1 MKRFYKPVDLRSR
14 TEMTDF
20 LQNHFRYNTMNSWN
34 NSTSY
39 ACNLKVYRLGLT
51 SEIENKLYDMV
62 CVQGFFDALKP
73 LTDAFAEAHNYRWQ
87 AGMNGRSGG
96 YLVLYQGET
105 KLSQYKSYCTCCGQR
120 NYRIA
125 LDGDNT
131 CGVCRQPSRINYQK
145 PPKEILVY
153 PGRGTDYGE
162 DFEDWSIDELRERVR
177 LVQELDQLGDAMV
190 DRAVWLANNYTVEE
204 EEYFEPRT
212 GKVLVGT

>member
-62 CVQGFFDALKP
+62 CVQEFFDALKP
-73 LTDAFAEAHNYRWQ
+73 LMDAFAEAHNYRWQ